1 MGHAKEEVTGRQKQL
16 FIPAA
21 QLLCR
26 QLGVKEPHRC
36 SGFIPIEMVYSLD
49 PAPDSIS
56 VEARSHILGVQ
67 ANLWT
72 EYMTNEEMVEYQALP
87 RMSALSEV
95 QWTAPSQKDFDGFK
109 DRLSRFTQL
118 LDRYHYRYCKHL
130 WPERQIPN
138 RWQF

>member
-1 MGHAKEEVTGRQKQL
+1 MSPTTHCYFDYQQVEDPL
-16 FIPAA
+16 F
-21 QLLCR
+21 
-26 QLGVKEPHRC
+26 EPSRC

-95 QWTAPSQKDFDGFK
+95 QWTAPSQKDFDSFK